1 MGGLKNFDVTSSFV
15 VVVRVLVAF
24 AATASRLP
32 LGLFWPDEIH
42 VSNSFL
48 ESSSENLCLI
58 TTSIVFYVSIGN
70 SLYDWIP
77 ISFVFPNQRDL

>member
-1 MGGLKNFDVTSSFV
+1 MGGLKNFGVTSSFV

-32 LGLFWPDEIH
+32 LGLFWPDEFH

-48 ESSSENLCLI
+48 EISSETLWLSA
-58 TTSIVFYVSIGN
+58 TSIVFYVSIGK
-70 SLYDWIP
+70 SFYDWIP